1 MPQAAAFVE
10 RRGRGGG
17 ALMLHR
23 DRLVAFPHAG
33 EEAEGGGGSNGGPG
47 WRYTAATA
55 LPEQQQQPPP
65 PLAQFVLAPAPP
77 PLISAS
83 GAGLGTKAPLARTA
97 AGRRPPSAPPS
108 LLRALRAR
116 RHFVGGLRR
125 GRGRA
130 RCQAAA

>member
-33 EEAEGGGGSNGGPG
+33 EEGGGGDGGPG
-47 WRYTAATA
+47 RRRRQPR
-55 LPEQQQQPPP
+55 LPPSSHRRCS
-65 PLAQFVLAPAPP
+65 LSAVLAPAPP

-83 GAGLGTKAPLARTA
+83 GAGPRTKAPLARTA
-97 AGRRPPSAPPS
+97 DGRRPLSAPPS

-125 GRGRA
+125 GPGWA
-130 RCQAAA
+130 RFQAAAW